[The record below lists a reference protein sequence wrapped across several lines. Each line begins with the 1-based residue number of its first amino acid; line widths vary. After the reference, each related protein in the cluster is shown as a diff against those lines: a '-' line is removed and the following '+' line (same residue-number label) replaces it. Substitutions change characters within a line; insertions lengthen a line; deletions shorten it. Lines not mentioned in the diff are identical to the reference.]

1 MDRSQWNGNVRFG
14 LEKFPTKLRHLVRM
28 FSPAHLVFFMLSLF
42 LVDATIDVFDQ
53 YGRKT
58 DSFQDREAAFDDDFV
73 TMEGYLVSANPQDA
87 CTSIAPP
94 TFLTNF
100 TMGKFVLI
108 NGTNECGFTTKV
120 HNAENA
126 GYDVAIIYDPS
137 SMPFDYI
144 HIVPFPR
151 LQLNIEVL
159 FVSYEDGIIMRSN
172 YVYNTS
178 YQYNYRVRIRPNTP
192 DITYYMYLFGAVMGI
207 CFFVMLLFMMCLLIK
222 CIQEKRR
229 SRRNR
234 LSSRQIKQIP
244 TAKFSKGDQYDV
256 CAICLEDYNE
266 GDKLRILPCSHAYH
280 AKCIDPWLMNNRRNC
295 PLCKRKITFGD
306 SDGSDSEDSEL
317 TSPAENTPLLTSP
330 SNRSQSWGTF
340 GTALAAAYNE
350 PDGSGPSSLPGAYQQ
365 FNTTA
370 SLHESDTS
378 SENPFMSADESENL
392 LPPPHRSVNHLVP
405 PVLSNDQRFVVVTV
419 AAAGNDTEEEDSN
432 DQRGLIV

>member
-1 MDRSQWNGNVRFG
+1 MICSVHVICFLVALHLVGATIEVFDRFG
-14 LEKFPTKLRHLVRM
+14 RK
-28 FSPAHLVFFMLSLF
+28 
-42 LVDATIDVFDQ
+42 VDT
-53 YGRKT
+53 
-58 DSFQDREAAFDDDFV
+58 FQDREAAFDDDFV
-73 TMEGYLVSANPQDA
+73 TMEGYVVSADPPDA
-87 CTSIAPP
+87 CKSIAPP

-108 NGTNECGFTTKV
+108 NGTSECGLTTKV
-120 HNAENA
+120 RNAEKA
-126 GYDVAIIYDPS
+126 GYDVAIMY
-137 SMPFDYI
+137 MPFEYI
-144 HIVPFPR
+144 HIVPFPI
-151 LQLNIEVL
+151 LQPTIEVL
-159 FVSYEDGIIMRSN
+159 FVSYEDGIILRSN
-172 YVYNTS
+172 YVYNNS
-178 YQYNYRVRIRPNTP
+178 YEYNYRVRIRPNTP
-192 DITYYMYLFGAVMGI
+192 DITYYMYLFGAVIGV

-295 PLCKRKITFGD
+295 PLCKRKITFGE
-306 SDGSDSEDSEL
+306 SDESDSEDSEL

-340 GTALAAAYNE
+340 GAASTSNQ
-350 PDGSGPSSLPGAYQQ
+350 PDGSGPSSLPGNYQQ
-365 FNTTA
+365 FNAA
-370 SLHESDTS
+370 SSPESDTS
-378 SENPFMSADESENL
+378 SENHFLSADESENL
-392 LPPPHRSVNHLVP
+392 LPPSHHSVNNPVP
-405 PVLSNDQRFVVVTV
+405 YDRRVVIAVNL
-419 AAAGNDTEEEDSN
+419 AGNNINNDAEN

>member
-1 MDRSQWNGNVRFG
+1 MICCVHVICVLLALHLVGATIEVFDRFG
-14 LEKFPTKLRHLVRM
+14 RK
-28 FSPAHLVFFMLSLF
+28 
-42 LVDATIDVFDQ
+42 VDT
-53 YGRKT
+53 
-58 DSFQDREAAFDDDFV
+58 FQDREAAFDDDFV
-73 TMEGYLVSANPQDA
+73 TMEGYVVSSDPPDA
-87 CTSIAPP
+87 CNPIAPP

-108 NGTNECGFTTKV
+108 NGTSECGFTTKV
-120 HNAENA
+120 RNAEKA

-137 SMPFDYI
+137 PLPFEYI

-151 LQLNIEVL
+151 LQLTIEVL
-159 FVSYEDGIIMRSN
+159 FVSFEDGIILRSN
-172 YVYNTS
+172 YVYNNS
-178 YQYNYRVRIRPNTP
+178 YEFNYRVRIRPNTP
-192 DITYYMYLFGAVMGI
+192 DITYYMYLFGAVIGV

-295 PLCKRKITFGD
+295 PLCKRKITFGEPD
-306 SDGSDSEDSEL
+306 DSDSEDSEL

-340 GTALAAAYNE
+340 GAASTSNQ
-350 PDGSGPSSLPGAYQQ
+350 PDGSGPSSLPGTYQQ
-365 FNTTA
+365 FNAA
-370 SLHESDTS
+370 STPESDTS
-378 SENPFMSADESENL
+378 SENHFLSADESESL
-392 LPPPHRSVNHLVP
+392 LPPPHHSVNNPVP
-405 PVLSNDQRFVVVTV
+405 PSRSSDQRVIVVNL
-419 AAAGNDTEEEDSN
+419 ANNDINDAEN

>member
-1 MDRSQWNGNVRFG
+1 MVTKRVRFV
-14 LEKFPTKLRHLVRM
+14 LEKNTGNQE
-28 FSPAHLVFFMLSLF
+28 SLIN
-42 LVDATIDVFDQ
+42 ATIEVFDRF
-53 YGRKT
+53 GRKV
-58 DSFQDREAAFDDDFV
+58 DSFQDREAAFDDNFV
-73 TMEGYLVSANPQDA
+73 TQEGYLVNADPPDG

-94 TFLTNF
+94 SFLTNF

-108 NGTNECGFTTKV
+108 NGTSECGFTAKV
-120 HNAENA
+120 RNAEKA

-137 SMPFDYI
+137 PMPFEYI
-144 HIVPFPR
+144 HIVPFKR
-151 LQLNIEVL
+151 LQITIDVL
-159 FVSYEDGIIMRSN
+159 FISYEDGIILRSN
-172 YVYNTS
+172 YVYNNS
-178 YQYNYRVRIRPNTP
+178 YQYNYRVRIKPDTP
-192 DITYYMYLFGAVMGI
+192 DITYYMYLFGGVIGI

-244 TAKFSKGDQYDV
+244 TAKFTKGDQYDV

-306 SDGSDSEDSEL
+306 SDDSDSEDSEL

-340 GTALAAAYNE
+340 GAAAAASNQNA
-350 PDGSGPSSLPGAYQQ
+350 DGSGPSSLPGPDQQ
-365 FNTTA
+365 FIA
-370 SLHESDTS
+370 PSLPESDTS
-378 SENPFMSADESENL
+378 SENYFLSADDSENL
-392 LPPPHRSVNHLVP
+392 LPPAHRSVNNPVP
-405 PVLSNDQRFVVVTV
+405 RVRSNDQRVIVVNLENNTN
-419 AAAGNDTEEEDSN
+419 GPSSDDHK
-432 DQRGLIV
+432 GLIV